1 MKLFQFF
8 IKLYQIYSNHTLI
21 KNTLQYFIPILFF
34 GKFKVQSFNMK
45 HYKIIT
51 IVLGLSLF
59 PTLSYTNNNLN
70 KDENATTTATLLENK
85 LDTLLALL
93 RVKPTDLSKEEEEKL
108 EKELLNIYPSEIEKI
123 QAINK
128 KIDKIEK
135 RNTQRAIKT
144 SQIEQELK
152 GYEEEIKTLDE

>member
-1 MKLFQFF
+1 
-8 IKLYQIYSNHTLI
+8 
-21 KNTLQYFIPILFF
+21 
-34 GKFKVQSFNMK
+34 MK

-70 KDENATTTATLLENK
+70 KDVNTTTNLLENK

-93 RVKPTDLSKEEEEKL
+93 RIKPNNLSKDEENKL
-108 EKELLNIYPSEIEKI
+108 TEELLDIYPSEIEKI

-135 RNTQRAIKT
+135 RNMQRTIKT
-144 SQIEQELK
+144 SQIEQELE
-152 GYEEEIKTLDE
+152 GYKEEIKTLDE